1 MAERGLEEP
10 ADKSMGNVTNRLT
23 DCHVSQKE
31 RLKDTQTDR
40 QTDRQTE
47 TGGQFTL
54 STQLVK
60 PNYQTHRQ
68 TDRQTDSERDRQTN

>member
-10 ADKSMGNVTNRLT
+10 ADMSMDNVTNRLT

-31 RLKDTQTDR
+31 KLKDTHT

-54 STQLVK
+54 STQLIK
-60 PNYQTHRQ
+60 SNYQTHRQ